1 VKVVLG
7 GDGGDELFAGF
18 DRYLGL
24 GYINYYAFIPA
35 LVRRQLLGPLLS
47 HVPDTFAYKSITQ
60 KLRWIHQLSLFPDA
74 GQRYAEATCFF
85 RFSHQDKRA
94 LFGKTLWDQIGHL
107 NSAQVIVEQFNQA
120 KASDPIDRM
129 LYADFMT
136 RLPEHSLMLTDR
148 MTMAHSLEAR
158 SPFLDHELVE
168 LMAAFPSNLKI
179 QGRELKYVL
188 RKLAVNY
195 LPDEIVKREKQ
206 GFMFPVAYWFRN
218 ELYPFIKNF
227 LLDSHFVKEGLFRKE
242 SILQLVEDHRSNRV
256 DNHVRLWMLL
266 NLELWHRIYIEQE
279 QVATVDEQL
288 ALYLQN

>member
-1 VKVVLG
+1 
-7 GDGGDELFAGF
+7 
-18 DRYLGL
+18 
-24 GYINYYAFIPA
+24 
-35 LVRRQLLGPLLS
+35 
-47 HVPDTFAYKSITQ
+47 
-60 KLRWIHQLSLFPDA
+60 
-74 GQRYAEATCFF
+74 
-85 RFSHQDKRA
+85 
-94 LFGKTLWDQIGHL
+94 
-107 NSAQVIVEQFNQA
+107 
-120 KASDPIDRM
+120 M

-168 LMAAFPSNLKI
+168 LMASFPSNLKI

-227 LLDSHFVKEGLFRKE
+227 LLDSHFVKEDLFRKE
-242 SILQLVEDHRSNRV
+242 SVLQLVEDHRSNRV